1 MNKRFYNYIKDNRK
15 ESYTIEEMEEAYVF
29 ATKTA
34 RSCVWQK
41 TPPKSDSKKKTIVIA
56 IKTKY
61 EPRIKTIPISA
72 YASYAEQNEILGWTY
87 PKSLFNEPF
96 RKQKNDETVLQSE

>member
-1 MNKRFYNYIKDNRK
+1 MNKRFYEYIKDKKK
-15 ESYTIEEMEEAYVF
+15 ESYTIEEMEDAFVY

-41 TPPKSDSKKKTIVIA
+41 TEPQTAKTKTIVIA

-61 EPRIKTIPISA
+61 EPRIKTIPTSA
-72 YASYAEQNEILGWTY
+72 YEAYAKQNEIIGWTY
-87 PKSLFNEPF
+87 PKALFNNK
-96 RKQKNDETVLQSE
+96 KQKSNESVL